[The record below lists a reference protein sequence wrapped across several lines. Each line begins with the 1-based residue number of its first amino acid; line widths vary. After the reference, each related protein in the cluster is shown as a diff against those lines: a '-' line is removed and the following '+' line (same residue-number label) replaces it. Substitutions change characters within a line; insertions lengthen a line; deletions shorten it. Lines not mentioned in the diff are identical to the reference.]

1 MLMRKISQYLEGALQ
16 PVLERSK
23 MLMKNPAVESSFLIL
38 VWLKEAQNA

>member
-1 MLMRKISQYLEGALQ
+1 MLRKISQYLEGALQ

-23 MLMKNPAVESSFLIL
+23 ILMKNPAIESGFLIL